1 MQGFCIM
8 NALNPKEHP
17 MHTAHTYILKPGQW
31 KVKGNF
37 YDANGRSMPI
47 TGNVGITH
55 TDEQWIND
63 SQMTLHTPGP
73 LNFGNIYEIEPAL
86 PGVESTIWETE
97 HNALGL
103 IIGTLLIMEDCLI
116 MSYTA
121 EGGLYIGSE
130 TLLYVNDDTYRSF
143 GVMWQ
148 GDQKISSWCA
158 DVNRVTAA

>member
-1 MQGFCIM
+1 MSVS
-8 NALNPKEHP
+8 
-17 MHTAHTYILKPGQW
+17 HTYILKPGQW
-31 KVKGNF
+31 KVVGNF
-37 YDANGRSMPI
+37 YDAHGRSMPI
-47 TGNVGITH
+47 TGDVSITH
-55 TDEQWIND
+55 TDEQWLNN
-63 SQMTLHTPGP
+63 SQMTLHTPAP
-73 LNFGNIYEIEPAL
+73 LKFANLYDIEPAL

-103 IIGTLLIMEDCLI
+103 LIGTLLIMEDCLI

-130 TLLYVNDDTYRSF
+130 TLLYMNDDRYRSF

-158 DVNRVTAA
+158 EVERTRA